1 MRKTAL
7 PLASIA
13 LALLASGVGLLQVE
27 EPAEATFAGQNGNIA
42 YTGFD
47 GTDEEIYTINASG
60 GTAFKVT
67 NNFTPD
73 SQPSYSPDG
82 KKIAYM
88 GFDGTDDEIYAINA
102 TGGPPIE
109 VTYNDM
115 NDEAPMWGSRP

>member
-42 YTGFD
+42 YMGGD
-47 GTDEEIYTINASG
+47 GNDDEIYTTSPAG
-60 GTAFKVT
+60 GPPFQVT
-67 NNFTPD
+67 NNVRHDFF
-73 SQPSYSPDG
+73 PSYSPDG
-82 KKIAYM
+82 KKIAYT

-115 NDEAPMWGSRP
+115 NDETPMWGSRP

>member
-13 LALLASGVGLLQVE
+13 LALPASGVGLLHAVE
-27 EPAEATFAGQNGNIA
+27 SAEATFAGQNGN
-42 YTGFD
+42 
-47 GTDEEIYTINASG
+47 
-60 GTAFKVT
+60 
-67 NNFTPD
+67 
-73 SQPSYSPDG
+73 
-82 KKIAYM
+82 IAYM

>member
-1 MRKTAL
+1 MRKSAL

-42 YTGFD
+42 YMGFD
-47 GTDEEIYTINASG
+47 GNDYEIYTTSPAG
-60 GTAFKVT
+60 GPPFQVT
-67 NNFTPD
+67 NNVRHDFF
-73 SQPSYSPDG
+73 PSYSPDG
-82 KKIAYM
+82 KKIAYT

-115 NDEAPMWGSRP
+115 NDETPMWGSRP

>member
-13 LALLASGVGLLQVE
+13 LALLASGVGLLHAV

-42 YTGFD
+42 Y
-47 GTDEEIYTINASG
+47 
-60 GTAFKVT
+60 
-67 NNFTPD
+67 
-73 SQPSYSPDG
+73 
-82 KKIAYM
+82 M
-88 GFDGTDDEIYAINA
+88 GFDGNDYEIYTTSPA
-102 TGGPPIE
+102 GGPPIE